1 MNDHNIT
8 EINAPKW
15 LTREASL
22 AVWHL
27 FVLYGADL

>member
-1 MNDHNIT
+1 MNDHNIA
-8 EINAPKW
+8 EINAPKP

-27 FVLYGADL
+27 FVLKGADL

>member
-8 EINAPKW
+8 EINAPKP

-27 FVLYGADL
+27 FGLYGADL

>member
-8 EINAPKW
+8 EINAPKP

>member
-8 EINAPKW
+8 EINAPKP
-15 LTREASL
+15 LTRGASL

-27 FVLYGADL
+27 FVLYEAVL